1 MSKLIALTGL
11 GTFLAAGIAFASANQ
26 STTSTPG
33 SDTNKVCKMVAS
45 NEPNTKPF
53 EMCMTKAEWEAK
65 AIADAK
71 DANRIVCHYEEEPGT
86 RLRSR
91 KICQPA
97 SAWNARTAGDREQ
110 VEGLQMKTCVPG
122 AGC

>member
-1 MSKLIALTGL
+1 MSKLIALAGL
-11 GTFLAAGIAFASANQ
+11 ATLVGAGVATASVEQ
-26 STTSTPG
+26 STATTQA
-33 SDTNKVCKMVAS
+33 SDASKVCKMVATDK
-45 NEPNTKPF
+45 PNTKPF

-86 RLRSR
+86 RLRSH

-110 VEGLQMKTCVPG
+110 VEGIQMKTCVPG

>member
-1 MSKLIALTGL
+1 MQAP
-11 GTFLAAGIAFASANQ
+11 LAAQNQTVSEPAS
-26 STTSTPG
+26 SDPG
-33 SDTNKVCKMVAS
+33 KVCKMVATDK
-45 NEPNTKPF
+45 PNTKPF
-53 EMCMTKAEWEAK
+53 ELCMTKAEWEAK

-86 RLRSR
+86 RLRNH

-110 VEGLQMKTCVPG
+110 VEGIQMKTCVPG

>member
-1 MSKLIALTGL
+1 MSKLIALAGVVA
-11 GTFLAAGIAFASANQ
+11 LAASGIAIASANQ
-26 STTSTPG
+26 TVTEPAS
-33 SDTNKVCKMVAS
+33 SDPAKVCKMVATDK
-45 NEPNTKPF
+45 PNTKPF
-53 EMCMTKAEWEAK
+53 ELCMTKAEWEAK

-86 RLRSR
+86 RLRSH

-110 VEGLQMKTCVPG
+110 VEGIQMKTCVPG

>member
-1 MSKLIALTGL
+1 MKVVALAGL
-11 GTFLAAGIAFASANQ
+11 VALAGGGVALAAVDEK
-26 STTSTPG
+26 TTAAQLDPTK
-33 SDTNKVCKMVAS
+33 TCKMVVS
-45 NEPNTKPF
+45 DKPNTKPF

-91 KICQPA
+91 KIWGTA
-97 SAWNARTAGDREQ
+97 SQWAAQQRGDRE
-110 VEGLQMKTCVPG
+110 VTERIQMQTCVPG

>member
-1 MSKLIALTGL
+1 MKFVALAGL
-11 GTFLAAGIAFASANQ
+11 VTLAAGAAALAAADQ
-26 STTSTPG
+26 STAVQPSSP
-33 SDTNKVCKMVAS
+33 DRVCKMVAS
-45 NEPNTKPF
+45 AEPNTRPF
-53 EMCMTKAEWEAK
+53 EMCQSKAEWDAK

-71 DANRIVCHYEEEPGT
+71 DANRIVCHYEDEPGT

-97 SAWNARTAGDREQ
+97 SAWNARTQGDREQ
-110 VEGLQMKTCVPG
+110 VEGIQMKTCVPG

>member
-1 MSKLIALTGL
+1 MSKLIALAGVVAL
-11 GTFLAAGIAFASANQ
+11 GAGGVAIASANQ
-26 STTSTPG
+26 TAAEAASSGPA
-33 SDTNKVCKMVAS
+33 KVCKMVATDK
-45 NEPNTKPF
+45 PNTKPF

-86 RLRSR
+86 RLRNR

>member
-1 MSKLIALTGL
+1 MKVVALAGLVTLAIGGIAIAAGDQGTTAAASDPSKL
-11 GTFLAAGIAFASANQ
+11 
-26 STTSTPG
+26 
-33 SDTNKVCKMVAS
+33 CKMVAS
-45 NEPNTKPF
+45 NQPNSKPF
-53 EMCMTKAEWEAK
+53 EMCMTKAEWDAK

-71 DANRIVCHYEEEPGT
+71 DANRIICHYEDEPGT

>member
-1 MSKLIALTGL
+1 MKVVALAGL
-11 GTFLAAGIAFASANQ
+11 VALAGGGVALAAVDEK
-26 STTSTPG
+26 TTAAQLDPTK
-33 SDTNKVCKMVAS
+33 TCKMVVS
-45 NEPNTKPF
+45 DKQNTKTF

-91 KICQPA
+91 KICGTA
-97 SAWNARTAGDREQ
+97 SEWAAQKRGDRE
-110 VEGLQMKTCVPG
+110 VTERIQMQTCVPG

>member
-1 MSKLIALTGL
+1 MKIVALTGL
-11 GTFLAAGIAFASANQ
+11 VLLAAGGVAIAAVDQ
-26 STTSTPG
+26 TTTSTQSADP
-33 SDTNKVCKMVAS
+33 SKVCKMVAS
-45 NEPNTKPF
+45 DQPNTKPF
-53 EMCMTKAEWEAK
+53 EMCLTRAEWDAK

-71 DANRIVCHYEEEPGT
+71 DANRIVCHYEDEPGT

-110 VEGLQMKTCVPG
+110 TEGLQMKTCVPG